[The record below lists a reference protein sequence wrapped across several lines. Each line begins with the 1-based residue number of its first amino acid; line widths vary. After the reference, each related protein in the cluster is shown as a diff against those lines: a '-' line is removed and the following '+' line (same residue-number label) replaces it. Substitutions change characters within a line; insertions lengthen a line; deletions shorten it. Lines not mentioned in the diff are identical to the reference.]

1 MMEFEMGYMMALVV
15 IGLSFLGFFLAM
27 MISEINKKKGIVFFI
42 LSLILFGLG
51 AYYYYV
57 VGQWQ
62 KTVGGPS
69 PNKLNEYLYIYQPT
83 SVSELPFELPSELPA
98 ELQR

>member
-1 MMEFEMGYMMALVV
+1 MEFEMGYLMALVV
-15 IGLSFLGFFLAM
+15 IGISFLGFFLAM

-51 AYYYYV
+51 VYYYYV

-62 KTVGGPS
+62 KTIGGPT
-69 PNKLNEYLYIYQPT
+69 PNKLNEYLYLYRPPV
-83 SVSELPFELPSELPA
+83 VSNIPFEFP
-98 ELQR
+98 R